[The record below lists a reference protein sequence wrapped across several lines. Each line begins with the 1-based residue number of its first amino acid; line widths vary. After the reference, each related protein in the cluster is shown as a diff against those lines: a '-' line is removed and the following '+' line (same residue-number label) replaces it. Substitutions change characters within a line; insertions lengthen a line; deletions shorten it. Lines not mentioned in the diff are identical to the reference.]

1 MKTIFRFL
9 WAGICL
15 LFASSAF
22 SQGRVQF
29 SNNTATA
36 LTNCVNLLQPAPRTL
51 KIGLYFTPNLS
62 AVSNEAALS
71 SMTLVGI
78 TTNAPNAGGFFNGG
92 IVTLPGVPIS
102 SSVVLQIKVWPTN
115 YTSFEAAVEAG
126 ADVAVSLPWVQATG
140 GSINPP
146 TMLAR
151 WGLRPMLIPEC
162 KPRRVPLIVEKGD
175 GKIRVFWPIGLPPT
189 VQMNDGLSTNWVT
202 LTSGTFVTDHWEL
215 EAPMSG
221 GARNCSSPS
230 A

>member
-1 MKTIFRFL
+1 MKLLCRFH
-9 WAGICL
+9 WIG
-15 LFASSAF
+15 LFLFFACNAF

-36 LTNCVNLLQPAPRTL
+36 LTNCFNLLQPAPRTL

-78 TTNAPNAGGFFNGG
+78 TTNAPNVGGLFNGG
-92 IVTLPGVPIS
+92 VVVLPGVPIS
-102 SSVVLQIKVWPTN
+102 TSVVFQIKVWPTN

-126 ADVAVSLPWVQATG
+126 ADVAVSLPWVQPTG

-151 WGLRPMLIPEC
+151 WGLRPMLIPE
-162 KPRRVPLIVEKGD
+162 
-175 GKIRVFWPIGLPPT
+175 
-189 VQMNDGLSTNWVT
+189 
-202 LTSGTFVTDHWEL
+202 
-215 EAPMSG
+215 
-221 GARNCSSPS
+221 
-230 A
+230 